1 MKRNITVPTSQV
13 TQLLDQLKE
22 QGYEVN
28 KLLNDVGIDA
38 AEIEKQATFSAEKF
52 GQLYQRVMYITQ
64 DEYFGLLSGGKLPTG
79 TFRMMCHAIIH
90 CKNLGHAIY
99 RASDFHDIVKGTKIK
114 PALEKRGQLAS
125 VSFTGV
131 AGLDRAEIDSLIAKQ
146 PAQVCTSLS
155 MWHHFISWLIGERV
169 ALNRVSFSFPENQAA
184 PTCATRFQTEVK
196 FNQQQNAIVF
206 PASYLEYPL
215 VQTETTLHGFLKTA
229 PYQLLVMVDDSVS
242 LTTQVVAL
250 IGRDFSILPPSA
262 EQVAQTLNM
271 SLSTLRRRLLAENT
285 SFQKIK
291 DECRKNSAIQHMRSP
306 QLSINDVA
314 ELMGF
319 DEPSAFFRSFKR
331 WTGMTPGE
339 FRQQE
344 IQTEIFQAL
353 DQG

>member
-1 MKRNITVPTSQV
+1 M
-13 TQLLDQLKE
+13 LGDL
-22 QGYEVN
+22 
-28 KLLNDVGIDA
+28 GIDV
-38 AEIEKQATFSAEKF
+38 AEIDQHATFSAEKF
-52 GQLYQRVMYITQ
+52 GQLYQRAMYITQ
-64 DEYFGLLSGGKLPTG
+64 DEYFGMLSGGKLPTG
-79 TFRMMCHAIIH
+79 TFRIMCHAIIN
-90 CKNLGHAIY
+90 CKNLGHAIQ

-114 PALEKRGQLAS
+114 PKLEKRGQLAS

-131 AGLDRAEIDSLIAKQ
+131 TGLDHAQISALIAKQ
-146 PAQVCTSLS
+146 PTQVCTSLS

-169 ALNRVSFSFPENQAA
+169 ALNAVTFSFLENQA
-184 PTCATRFQTEVK
+184 PPNCATRFQSKVR
-196 FNQQQNAIVF
+196 FSHSQNAIVF
-206 PASYLEYPL
+206 PASYLDFPL
-215 VQTETTLHGFLKTA
+215 VQTEATLRGFLKTA

-291 DECRKNSAIQHMRSP
+291 DDCRKNSAIQHMRSP

-339 FRQQE
+339 FRQQK
-344 IQTEIFQAL
+344 IQAEPFQAI
-353 DQG
+353 DR